1 MNCPDEEDK
10 AMRILLVTVLAAS
23 FVGCS
28 SDSRDEARTET
39 VGAEIANDYNT
50 QMQKAQNV
58 ELQLQDQKA
67 AIDAAIEES
76 DRGTREP

>member
-1 MNCPDEEDK
+1 MNCPDKEDK
-10 AMRILLVTVLAAS
+10 AMRILLLAITAS
-23 FVGCS
+23 TFIGCS
-28 SDSRDEARTET
+28 TDSRDEARTET

-76 DRGTREP
+76 DRGTRQP

>member
-1 MNCPDEEDK
+1 
-10 AMRILLVTVLAAS
+10 MRVLLLAITAS
-23 FVGCS
+23 TFIGCGT
-28 SDSRDEARTET
+28 DSRDETRTET
-39 VGAEIANDYNT
+39 VGAEIANDYNA

-76 DRGTREP
+76 DRGTRQP